1 MNTIRIAPGRIR
13 TDSETNVM
21 TGTLLTMNA
30 VSLTDGAKRWLKNPS
45 KRKILHIFDDVCN
58 LINADRDVLSIVNPE
73 IGNGPFN
80 LVLEESFRFSNHLNI
95 DDNISVTGSRLT
107 IGNLTISLSN
117 AQRWNP
123 VFYWE
128 ALRSRKEEISSRL
141 KLLPFDSENETL
153 LRLSLSLSR
162 AIIHAD
168 LPSARNSALKLAGL
182 GIGLTPAGDDILMG
196 AMHATWIVHPQITA
210 ESVTQE
216 MARAAASLTTSLS
229 GAWLQ
234 SAARGEAGAVWHELF
249 NAFIHD
255 ENIYAPLSK
264 ILSVGETSGSDAL
277 TGFLSVFSAL

>member
-1 MNTIRIAPGRIR
+1 
-13 TDSETNVM
+13 
-21 TGTLLTMNA
+21 MNA
-30 VSLTDGAKRWLKNPS
+30 VSLADGAKRWLENPS
-45 KRKILHIFDDVCN
+45 KHRILHIFDNVCN

-80 LVLEESFRFSNHLNI
+80 LVLEESFRFSNYRDI
-95 DDNISVTGSRLT
+95 DDTISVNDSRLT
-107 IGNLTISLSN
+107 IGNLTISFSN
-117 AQRWNP
+117 AQRWNS
-123 VFYWE
+123 VFHWE
-128 ALRSRKEEISSRL
+128 ALRSRKEEMVSRL
-141 KLLPFDSENETL
+141 KLLPVDSENEML
-153 LRLSLSLSR
+153 LRLSRSISH
-162 AIIHAD
+162 AIVHAD
-168 LPSARNSALKLAGL
+168 LPSARDSALKLAGL

-210 ESVTQE
+210 ESITKE
-216 MARAAASLTTSLS
+216 IARAAVPLTTSLS

-249 NAFIHD
+249 DAFIHD